1 MTEARRYET
10 ECSFFGSLKE
20 GFPGGSEVKNLPA
33 NVGETDSIPRS
44 ERSPGDRNDN
54 PLQYSCQG
62 NLMDRGAW
70 QAIIH
75 GVAKSRT

>member
-1 MTEARRYET
+1 MTEARTYET

-20 GFPGGSEVKNLPA
+20 SFPGGSEVKNLPA

-62 NLMDRGAW
+62 NSTDRGVW
-70 QAIIH
+70 QESDCGI
-75 GVAKSRT
+75 AKSRT